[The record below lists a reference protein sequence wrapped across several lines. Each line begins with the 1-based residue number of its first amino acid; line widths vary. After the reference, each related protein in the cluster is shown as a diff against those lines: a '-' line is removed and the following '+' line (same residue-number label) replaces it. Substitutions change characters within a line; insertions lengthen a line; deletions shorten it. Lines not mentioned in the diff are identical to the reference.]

1 MLKNILKKKI
11 SCICKC
17 NYIVFLIL
25 VNILLQVSSF
35 VLVKVAAINTYSYID
50 LFFSIYYLAAIS
62 LILIRSVVWQLV
74 LKEKDISQVYP
85 LNSFVPVL
93 ILLSGVLLFNENVTA
108 NNIIGVLILIFGIF
122 FIVDK

>member
-1 MLKNILKKKI
+1 
-11 SCICKC
+11 
-17 NYIVFLIL
+17 
-25 VNILLQVSSF
+25 
-35 VLVKVAAINTYSYID
+35 VKVAAINTYSYID

>member
-1 MLKNILKKKI
+1 
-11 SCICKC
+11 
-17 NYIVFLIL
+17 
-25 VNILLQVSSF
+25 
-35 VLVKVAAINTYSYID
+35 
-50 LFFSIYYLAAIS
+50 
-62 LILIRSVVWQLV
+62 VWQLV